1 MRRTPLHQQKRN
13 RQTTAI
19 LIISSGMDK
28 VIGTPGIS
36 ENIIFY
42 LCRLIIGLVYRS
54 LNTAGTNF
62 QDLGNAVQILSD
74 CSANLP
80 SLRIDHIPAS
90 LLWRPLKVL
99 AKIVPPWSSRT
110 EEHGILPTMLR
121 LLWAKMGDNNVLD
134 E

>member
-54 LNTAGTNF
+54 LPVF
-62 QDLGNAVQILSD
+62 KQYLSFR
-74 CSANLP
+74 L
-80 SLRIDHIPAS
+80 
-90 LLWRPLKVL
+90 
-99 AKIVPPWSSRT
+99 SR
-110 EEHGILPTMLR
+110 ESI
-121 LLWAKMGDNNVLD
+121 
-134 E
+134 